1 MPRVSILLTCFNH
14 LDYIQEAWDSIQAQT
29 YRDFEVIALDDGS
42 TDGTREWLTAHAA
55 GARIEFNPQNIGTY
69 ATLNRGLE
77 LAEGEFIAVFNDDD
91 VWGPE
96 KLQRQV
102 EALDKNPRVG
112 LVHTSGWFINGRS
125 ERHPDPAPL
134 GFPWPKTGNG
144 DQLATLVDHNQ
155 IITSSVLFRAACAEQ
170 SGPFDPQFYGCGDWQ
185 MWLRIARGWE
195 VAHVDEPLTFYRVHD
210 TNAARNTTKMDEDSW
225 RIREW
230 ITTWEGTED
239 KSRPRL
245 DDAFAH
251 NWVCLGTER
260 ALRGDLKGA
269 RQAYGEAIRR
279 RPTRAKS
286 YARYLATLLTP
297 KVARQWR

>member
-1 MPRVSILLTCFNH
+1 MSSAPALSVVVPLYNEQDNVARLQEEIAAALRG
-14 LDYIQEAWDSIQAQT
+14 LDY
-29 YRDFEVIALDDGS
+29 EVVLVDDGS

-155 IITSSVLFRAACAEQ
+155 IITS
-170 SGPFDPQFYGCGDWQ
+170 
-185 MWLRIARGWE
+185 
-195 VAHVDEPLTFYRVHD
+195 
-210 TNAARNTTKMDEDSW
+210 
-225 RIREW
+225 
-230 ITTWEGTED
+230 
-239 KSRPRL
+239 
-245 DDAFAH
+245 
-251 NWVCLGTER
+251 
-260 ALRGDLKGA
+260 
-269 RQAYGEAIRR
+269 
-279 RPTRAKS
+279 
-286 YARYLATLLTP
+286 
-297 KVARQWR
+297 